1 MPNLKPHAARI
12 LAILLVALAWIAAQP
27 AKLSASARADLTS
40 GFKFTKLP
48 MPEPSEYP
56 NSGTK
61 IVRPVHPSLKRISAW
76 ISATGS
82 SIALGDIDGDGLDN
96 DYCFV
101 DPRTDA
107 ILVGC
112 VPGTKQRYPLT
123 VLNPGKLV
131 DATMAPMGALI
142 CDLNEDGLKD
152 ILVYYWG
159 RTPIAFLHQGRAANV
174 AFLPK
179 ELIVASNPNEARW
192 FSCAVTQ
199 ADLDGDGHK
208 DLLVCNYFK
217 DGSRILDAN
226 AKGQEELHDSKSK
239 SYNGGLKHFLLWQ
252 NDGSKSQY
260 KEVKSN
266 LSDDVLRGWTVAA
279 ASADINGDLLP
290 EIYLANDLGPDR
302 LLLNQSKP
310 GVLNFTAIE
319 GKRDMTTP
327 ASSVLGCDSYKGMGV
342 DFGDV
347 NADGKFDI
355 FVSNI
360 AAEYGFM
367 ESHFLW
373 LSKPDKAKS
382 LPQYKQASEDLNL
395 SRSGWGWD
403 ARLADFNNDGKLE
416 AFQATG
422 FLKGKINRWP
432 ELQAL
437 GTGNDQMMHDARN
450 WPSFKPG
457 DDING
462 HEANAFFARA
472 NDGRYYNISKDIG
485 LADPTVSRGI
495 AIADVDGDGDL
506 DFAVANQWEP
516 SFFYRND
523 SDKQNKFLS
532 LHLFEGPKNL
542 TPVGAI
548 AKLRYPDGREVVA
561 QVDGGSGHSGK
572 RSKEIHFGLGS
583 IDAKAPLPVDLLWR
597 DSQGVV
603 HEEKRTF
610 EPGYHLVHLGSE
622 VKGN

>member
-12 LAILLVALAWIAAQP
+12 LAILLVVLTWVAAQP
-27 AKLSASARADLTS
+27 TRLSASSRADLAS

-56 NSGTK
+56 HSGTK

-76 ISATGS
+76 ISATGA

-112 VPGTKQRYPLT
+112 VPGTKERYPLT

-142 CDLNEDGLKD
+142 SDLNEDGLKD

-159 RTPIAFLHQGRAANV
+159 RTPIAFMHQGKPSNV
-174 AFLPK
+174 AFLPID
-179 ELIVASNPNEARW
+179 LIVAANPDESRW

-252 NDGSKSQY
+252 NDGQKIGY

-266 LSDDVLRGWTVAA
+266 LSDEMLRGWTVAA

-327 ASSVLGCDSYKGMGV
+327 ASSVLGRDSYKGMGV

-373 LSKPDKAKS
+373 LSKPDKEKA

-403 ARLADFNNDGKLE
+403 ARLADFNNDGRLE

-422 FLKGKINRWP
+422 FLKGKTNRWP

-472 NDGRYYNISKDIG
+472 NDGRYYNINKDIG
-485 LADPTVSRGI
+485 LAEPSVSRGI

-506 DFAVANQWEP
+506 DFAIANQWEP

-523 SDKQNKFLS
+523 SNNRNKFLS
-532 LHLFEGPKNL
+532 LHLFEGPHNI
-542 TPVGAI
+542 TPVGAT
-548 AKLRYPDGREVVA
+548 AKLHYPDGREVIA

-572 RSKEIHFGLGS
+572 RSKEIHFGLGEV
-583 IDAKAPLPVDLLWR
+583 DAKAALPVDLLWR
-597 DSQGVV
+597 DNQGVV

-610 EPGYHLVHLGSE
+610 EPGYHRVHLGSE

>member
-12 LAILLVALAWIAAQP
+12 LAVLLIVLTWAAAQP
-27 AKLSASARADLTS
+27 NRLSASAKADLAS

-56 NSGTK
+56 NAGAK
-61 IVRPVHPSLKRISAW
+61 IVRQVHPSLKRISAW

-96 DYCFV
+96 DYCFI

-112 VPGTKQRYPLT
+112 VPGTKDRYPLT
-123 VLNPGKLV
+123 ALNPGKLV

-142 CDLNEDGLKD
+142 CDLNEDGLED

-159 RTPIAFLHQGRAANV
+159 RTPIAFLHQKGELSKT
-174 AFLPK
+174 AFAPK
-179 ELIVASNPNEARW
+179 ELIAGPNAHDNRW

-199 ADLDGDGHK
+199 ADFDGDGHK

-217 DGSRILDAN
+217 DGSRILDAK

-239 SYNGGLKHFLLWQ
+239 SYNGGLKHFLLW
-252 NDGSKSQY
+252 DKGGY

-310 GVLNFTAIE
+310 GALNFSIVE
-319 GKRDMTTP
+319 GKRDMMTP
-327 ASSVLGCDSYKGMGV
+327 ASSVLGRDSYKGMGV
-342 DFGDV
+342 DFADV
-347 NADGKFDI
+347 NNDGKFDI
-355 FVSNI
+355 YVSNI

-373 LSKPDKAKS
+373 LSEPQSGTKT
-382 LPQYKQASEDLNL
+382 PQYKQASEDLNL

-403 ARLADFNNDGKLE
+403 ARLADFDNDGKLE
-416 AFQATG
+416 AMQATG
-422 FLKGKINRWP
+422 FLKGKTNRWP

-462 HEANAFFARA
+462 HEPNAFFVRA
-472 NDGRYYNISKDIG
+472 QDGRYYNITKEVG
-485 LADPTVSRGI
+485 LSEPMVSRGI

-516 SFFYRND
+516 SYFYRND
-523 SDKQNKFLS
+523 SHDKNKFLS
-532 LHLFEGPKNL
+532 LRLEEGPKNL
-542 TPVGAI
+542 TAVGAV
-548 AKLRYPDGREVVA
+548 AKLHYPDGRQAIA

-572 RSKEIHFGLGS
+572 RSSEIHFGLGDVS
-583 IDAKAPLPVDLLWR
+583 ASVPVDLLWR
-597 DSQGVV
+597 DSQGKV
-603 HEEKRTF
+603 HEEKRIF
-610 EPGYHLVHLGSE
+610 EPGHHLVHLGSE

>member
-1 MPNLKPHAARI
+1 MPSLKPHAARI
-12 LAILLVALAWIAAQP
+12 LAILLVVLAWVAAQP
-27 AKLSASARADLTS
+27 TRLSVSAKADLAS
-40 GFKFTKLP
+40 DFRFTKLP

-56 NSGTK
+56 NSGVK
-61 IVRPVHPSLKRISAW
+61 MVRPVHPSLKRISAW
-76 ISATGS
+76 ISATGA
-82 SIALGDIDGDGLDN
+82 SIALGDLDGDGLDN

-112 VPGTKQRYPLT
+112 VPGTKERYPLT

-142 CDLNEDGLKD
+142 GDLNEDGLKD

-159 RTPIAFLHQGRAANV
+159 RTPIAFMHQGEKSKAD
-174 AFLPK
+174 FLPK
-179 ELIVASNPNEARW
+179 ELITISNPDEARW

-199 ADLDGDGHK
+199 ADIDGDGHK
-208 DLLVCNYFK
+208 DLVVCNYFK
-217 DGSRILDAN
+217 DGSRILDAK
-226 AKGQEELHDSKSK
+226 AIGQEELHDSKSK

-252 NDGSKSQY
+252 KDGY

-266 LSDDVLRGWTVAA
+266 LPEDVLRGWTVAA

-310 GVLNFTAIE
+310 GVLNFSAIE
-319 GKRDMTTP
+319 GRRDMTTP
-327 ASSVLGCDSYKGMGV
+327 ASSVLGRDSYKGMGV

-373 LSKPDKAKS
+373 LSKPDEAKA

-472 NDGRYYNISKDIG
+472 NDGRYYNINKDIG
-485 LADPTVSRGI
+485 LAEPTVSRGI

-523 SDKQNKFLS
+523 SHNQNKFLS

-542 TPVGAI
+542 TPCGAT
-548 AKLRYPDGREVVA
+548 AKLRYPDGREVIA

-572 RSKEIHFGLGS
+572 RSKEIHFGLGNT
-583 IDAKAPLPVDLLWR
+583 DAQTLPVDLLWR

-603 HEEKRTF
+603 HEEKRNF

>member
-12 LAILLVALAWIAAQP
+12 LAVILVVLTWAMAQP
-27 AKLSASARADLTS
+27 TRLSASARADLAS

-48 MPEPSEYP
+48 LPEPSEYP
-56 NSGTK
+56 NSGVK
-61 IVRPVHPSLKRISAW
+61 IVRQVHPSLKRISAW
-76 ISATGS
+76 ISATGA

-96 DYCFV
+96 DYCLI

-112 VPGTKQRYPLT
+112 VPGTKDRYPLT
-123 VLNPGKLV
+123 VLKPGKLV

-159 RTPIAFLHQGRAANV
+159 RTPISFIRQTV
-174 AFLPK
+174 DISKTAFLPQ
-179 ELIVASNPNEARW
+179 ELVYPSNGKQRW

-208 DLLVCNYFK
+208 DLLVCNYFN
-217 DGSRILDAN
+217 DGARILDAQ
-226 AKGQEELHDSKSK
+226 ATGQEELHDSKSK
-239 SYNGGLKHFLLWQ
+239 SYNGGYKHFLLWDKDAKAYREA
-252 NDGSKSQY
+252 NT
-260 KEVKSN
+260 N
-266 LSDDVLRGWTVAA
+266 LSEDILRGWTVAA

-310 GVLNFTAIE
+310 GRLNFTPIE
-319 GKRDMTTP
+319 GKRDMATP
-327 ASSVLGCDSYKGMGV
+327 ASSVLGRDSYKGMGV

-347 NADGKFDI
+347 NSDGKFDI

-403 ARLADFNNDGKLE
+403 ARLADFNNDGQLE
-416 AFQATG
+416 ALQATG
-422 FLKGKINRWP
+422 FLKGKTNRWP

-472 NDGRYYNISKDIG
+472 NDGRFYNISKEVG
-485 LADPTVSRGI
+485 LAEPTVSRGI

-523 SDKQNKFLS
+523 ANNRNKFLS
-532 LHLFEGPKNL
+532 LHLAEGPKSL
-542 TPVGAI
+542 IPVGAI
-548 AKLRYPDGREVVA
+548 AKLRYPDGHIAIA

-572 RSKEIHFGLGS
+572 RSKEIHFGLGN
-583 IDAKAPLPVDLLWR
+583 IDTKASLPVDLLWR

-603 HEEKRTF
+603 HEEKRSF
-610 EPGYHLVHLGSE
+610 EPGCHLVHLGSE